1 MNKNISM
8 SKISIGNWL
17 NIDKNNF
24 DNFKDIVEFAYE
36 NKINYFDTASSYN
49 FGEKSLGH
57 AIKDLKREDII
68 LSTKYFNYDDTKY
81 DIGIPMNYLN
91 QSIQISLEKI
101 QTDYLDIIFMH
112 NYHKDIKLFYLL
124 REINNLYLKGY
135 IKSWGVSRWPIDIIK
150 ESITI
155 AEENNFLPLGYYQ
168 GVFNLFNLSK
178 NQIDFIRTLKKL
190 SIHYIGYSP
199 LARGVLTNK
208 YYNSIPKNSRAA
220 NHEKKKFIYDLKKD
234 KLNKVNSLVLLA
246 EKKKCTV
253 TQLVI
258 SYLMTR
264 NIESL
269 LTSCVKIEQIKETLN
284 ASKIV
289 LNNKEKY
296 FIKETFNIYE

>member
-1 MNKNISM
+1 MNKNISI

-24 DNFKDIVEFAYE
+24 GNFKDIIEFAYE

-49 FGEKSLGH
+49 FGELSLGY
-57 AIKDLKREDII
+57 AIRDLKRKDII
-68 LSTKYFNYDDTKY
+68 LSTKYFNYNDIKY
-81 DIGIPMNYLN
+81 DIGIPANYLN
-91 QSIQISLEKI
+91 KSVQISLEKI
-101 QTDYLDIIFMH
+101 KTDYLDIIFMH
-112 NYHKDIKLFYLL
+112 NYHKDIKLFNLL
-124 REINNLYLKGY
+124 NTINNLYLKGY
-135 IKSWGVSRWPIDIIK
+135 IKSWGVSRWPVEAIK
-150 ESITI
+150 EAINI
-155 AEENNFLPLGYYQ
+155 VEENNFLPLKYYQ

-178 NQIDFIRTLKKL
+178 NQIDLIRTLKRL
-190 SIHYIGYSP
+190 SINFIGYSP

-208 YYNSIPKNSRAA
+208 YNYSIPINSRAA
-220 NHEKKKFIYDLKKD
+220 NHKKKKFIYDLKKD
-234 KLNKVNSLVLLA
+234 KLNKVNSLVSMA
-246 EKKKCTV
+246 ERKKCTV

-289 LNNKEKY
+289 LSNEEKY
-296 FIKETFNIYE
+296 FIKEKFNIYG